1 LSKKNQTQS
10 EGNCFICGDGCT
22 MTNISDWVELWY
34 MGRKE
39 RRVKACKK
47 HEGVEA
53 EFKRQ
58 QEEM

>member
-1 LSKKNQTQS
+1 
-10 EGNCFICGDGCT
+10 